1 MKVTLSNPQNTLP
14 WPGVP
19 GRFLTGDE
27 VVDIDPAHPFWR
39 HCLADGTLVP
49 APMTAEPKTAGP
61 QHKIVAK
68 E

>member
-19 GRFLTGDE
+19 GRFVTAEE
-27 VVDIDPAHPFWR
+27 VVEIDPDHPFWR
-39 HCLADGTLVP
+39 QCLADGTLI
-49 APMTAEPKTAGP
+49 AAPKTAAP
-61 QHKIVAK
+61 QSRTAAK